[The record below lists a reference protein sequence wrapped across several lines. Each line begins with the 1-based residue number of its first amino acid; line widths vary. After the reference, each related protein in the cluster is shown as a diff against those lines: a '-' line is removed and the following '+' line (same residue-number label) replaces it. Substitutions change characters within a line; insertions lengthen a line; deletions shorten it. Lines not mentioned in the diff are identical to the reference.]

1 MTTEEMQGIGKN
13 IARQNPLVFRNYT
26 TKPKSEREENKQ
38 KNPSVY
44 ILNQCQEIGHS
55 IEESQ
60 RGGKL
65 EISQEFFRMN
75 DNTLIKL
82 AFPMMK
88 GVKNCA
94 NL

>member
-1 MTTEEMQGIGKN
+1 MGQST
-13 IARQNPLVFRNYT
+13 
-26 TKPKSEREENKQ
+26 
-38 KNPSVY
+38 
-44 ILNQCQEIGHS
+44 
-55 IEESQ
+55 EESQ

-75 DNTLIKL
+75 DKTLIKL

-94 NL
+94 NF

>member
-1 MTTEEMQGIGKN
+1 MLD
-13 IARQNPLVFRNYT
+13 RFHLVFRNYT
-26 TKPKSEREENKQ
+26 TKTKSERKKTNK
-38 KNPSVY
+38 KKTSIY
-44 ILNQCQEIGHS
+44 IPNQCQEIGQS

-75 DNTLIKL
+75 DKTLIKL
-82 AFPMMK
+82 AFTMMK

-94 NL
+94 NF

>member
-1 MTTEEMQGIGKN
+1 MLD
-13 IARQNPLVFRNYT
+13 RFHLVFRNYT
-26 TKPKSEREENKQ
+26 TKTKSERKENKQ

-44 ILNQCQEIGHS
+44 VLNQCQEIGQS
-55 IEESQ
+55 IEENQ

-75 DNTLIKL
+75 NKTLIKL

-94 NL
+94 NF